1 MFFVFPI
8 PIFVTSLTSEKL
20 FAVVIQLLKL
30 QTNQRR
36 AFWVKRKTLF
46 GRAHVERKKSDKL
59 DDLNKKSSKHLIFF
73 FFFLKII

>member
-59 DDLNKKSSKHLIFF
+59 DDLKSCYKTRLQT
-73 FFFLKII
+73 